1 MIGFILLGAA
11 YLTAAMSFSGLPG
24 ELAKIISASGLSTYG
39 LIAVLT
45 LFFIVLGC
53 FLDGISIVVLTT
65 SVVLPS
71 VIAAGIDPIWFG
83 IYLIIVVE
91 MAQITPPLGFN
102 LFVIQGLTNR
112 SIFEITRM
120 VVPYFCI
127 LVFAVV
133 LLTLFP
139 AIATGLVDLSY

>member
-1 MIGFILLGAA
+1 
-11 YLTAAMSFSGLPG
+11 MSFSGLPSD
-24 ELAKIISASGLSTYG
+24 LAQVISSSGLSTYG

-45 LFFIVLGC
+45 LFFILLGC

-120 VVPYFCI
+120 VVPYFLL
-127 LVFAVV
+127 LVMAVV

-139 AIATGLVDLSY
+139 SIATGLVDLSY